1 MALPEIIKDI
11 EARVKDTGDIMT
23 GLLKTNGSIENQ
35 GEARFSHPTYCPN
48 IEDTAVDIGCAFKAS
63 RGHFNQMNV
72 NEIYLPATATT
83 NYESN
88 KILFKSYSGG
98 NNGTYTGVSEIA
110 QINTTGLKVGSS
122 SIGINGYIEGTWL
135 RTTSAGNDKTGDF
148 AIIDDLG
155 WIYKR
160 TPAQVLSDIG
170 AASKS
175 HNHNSKYVKKSG
187 DTMTG
192 RLYIKVMDNQILLG
206 NDEYKKT
213 ILRSDGSDF
222 WLLVSDVGSNEFNDL
237 RPFRF
242 NLSSGQVYISHGL
255 NITDGTFNYSS
266 IQSGSSNANRNVWFS
281 TSSSRGTPCLNDNFK
296 YNPSTNTLTVGNITG
311 NAATATESTYTKFV
325 RAYNTVIWPGP
336 GMQYFQGPLPY
347 STTAEKGKVFKGD
360 SGDYEVFSAPDS
372 IYLNGTATGNFQAI
386 RFYWGT
392 TYFREINMSPNN
404 DALYTRNVKNGGPGV
419 WRKIWQEGES
429 ITGAVWNDYAEYRE
443 SDFIEPGYCLIEN
456 GDDTLSKS
464 TERMQPWAGISSDTW
479 GFAQGQTEK
488 AQTPIAVAGRVLVY
502 PYRDRNEYKSGDCVC
517 TAPDGK
523 VDIMTEEEIYKHPDR
538 IIGVVSCVPD
548 YEEWGGG
555 ENADRP
561 SVKVDGRIWVRVK

>member
-11 EARVKDTGDIMT
+11 EARVKDTGDTMT

-122 SIGINGYIEGTWL
+122 NIGINGYIEGTWL

-148 AIIDDLG
+148 AVIDDLG

-192 RLYIKVMDNQILLG
+192 SLYIKVMNNQILLG

-281 TSSSRGTPCLNDNFK
+281 TSTSRGTPCFNDNFK

-311 NAATATESTYTKFV
+311 NAATATTSGKADTLGINATANLRDCLQYMQEFEQTSGNDLPTAKWHHVLKMNHGVGDTYYKRLLAFNFWGANEVYT
-325 RAYNTVIWPGP
+325 A
-336 GMQYFQGPLPY
+336 
-347 STTAEKGKVFKGD
+347 TAEGD
-360 SGDYEVFSAPDS
+360 GVVGAWKKFWLEGD
-372 IYLNGTATGNFQAI
+372 
-386 RFYWGT
+386 
-392 TYFREINMSPNN
+392 
-404 DALYTRNVKNGGPGV
+404 
-419 WRKIWQEGES
+419 S

-548 YEEWGGG
+548 YDEWGGG
-555 ENADRP
+555 ENADRS

>member
-11 EARVKDTGDIMT
+11 EARVKDTGDTMT

-192 RLYIKVMDNQILLG
+192 SLYIKVMDNQILLG

-213 ILRSDGSDF
+213 ILRNDGSDF

-281 TSSSRGTPCLNDNFK
+281 TSTSRGTPCFNDNFK

-311 NAATATESTYTKFV
+311 NAATATTSGKADTLGINATANLSGCLQYIQQSEQTSGNDLPTAGWHHVLKMNHGVGDTYFKRLLAFDFFGANKVYT
-325 RAYNTVIWPGP
+325 A
-336 GMQYFQGPLPY
+336 
-347 STTAEKGKVFKGD
+347 TAEGD
-360 SGDYEVFSAPDS
+360 GVVGAWKKFWLEGD
-372 IYLNGTATGNFQAI
+372 
-386 RFYWGT
+386 
-392 TYFREINMSPNN
+392 
-404 DALYTRNVKNGGPGV
+404 
-419 WRKIWQEGES
+419 S

-548 YEEWGGG
+548 YDEWGGG
-555 ENADRP
+555 ENADRS

>member
-11 EARVKDTGDIMT
+11 EARVKDTGDTMT

-122 SIGINGYIEGTWL
+122 NIGINGYIEGTWL

-148 AIIDDLG
+148 AVIDDLG

-170 AASKS
+170 AAPKS

-213 ILRSDGSDF
+213 ILRNDGSDF

-281 TSSSRGTPCLNDNFK
+281 TSTSRGTPCLNDNFK

-311 NAATATESTYTKFV
+311 NAATATTSGKADTLGINATANLRDCLQYMQEFEQTSGNDLPTAKWHHVLKMNHGVGDTYYKRLLAFNFWGANEVYT
-325 RAYNTVIWPGP
+325 A
-336 GMQYFQGPLPY
+336 
-347 STTAEKGKVFKGD
+347 TAEGD
-360 SGDYEVFSAPDS
+360 GVVGAWKKFWLEGD
-372 IYLNGTATGNFQAI
+372 
-386 RFYWGT
+386 
-392 TYFREINMSPNN
+392 
-404 DALYTRNVKNGGPGV
+404 
-419 WRKIWQEGES
+419 S

-548 YEEWGGG
+548 YDEWGGG
-555 ENADRP
+555 ENADRS